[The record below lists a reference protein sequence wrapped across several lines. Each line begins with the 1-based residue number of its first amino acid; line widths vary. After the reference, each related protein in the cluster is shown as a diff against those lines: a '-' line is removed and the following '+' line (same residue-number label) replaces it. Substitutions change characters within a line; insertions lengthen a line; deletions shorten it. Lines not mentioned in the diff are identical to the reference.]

1 MRRLTLVAVA
11 LCLPVPACGGSDDDR
26 EQPDT
31 RPIRSRV
38 TSLYAAAAA
47 QDGRA
52 LCRQLARGWR
62 ERLDRRAPRCA
73 SESLTVVLGP
83 GPPRN
88 VRIGRIDLAGD
99 RATARA
105 SAVRG
110 HGAAERTY
118 RHVLELEREAGR
130 WVVVR
135 SAPSSSG

>member
-1 MRRLTLVAVA
+1 VRRLIALSGACCCIVAA
-11 LCLPVPACGGSDDDR
+11 SCGSSDRDESATEPVRA
-26 EQPDT
+26 
-31 RPIRSRV
+31 RV
-38 TSLYAAAAA
+38 ERLYAAAAA
-47 QDGRA
+47 QDGDA
-52 LCRQLARGWR
+52 LCSQLARAWR

-73 SESLTVVLGP
+73 SESLAVVLGP

-88 VRIGRIDLAGD
+88 LRIGRIDLAGD

-130 WVVVR
+130 WVVAR